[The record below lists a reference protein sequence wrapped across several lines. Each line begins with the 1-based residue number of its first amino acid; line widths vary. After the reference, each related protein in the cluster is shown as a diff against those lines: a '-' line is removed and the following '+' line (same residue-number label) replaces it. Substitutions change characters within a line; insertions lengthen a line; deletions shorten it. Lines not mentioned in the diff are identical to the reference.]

1 MNEKINFNNE
11 IILIHHNIVVVVDDY
26 DNLYYIDND
35 GFIDAY
41 ELGDCV
47 SSADLSPFSELPD
60 NIANVILEEL

>member
-11 IILIHHNIVVVVDDY
+11 VILIFNNIVVVIDDY

-35 GFIDAY
+35 GFNEAY

-60 NIANVILEEL
+60 DIATAILEEL